1 MFPDRLSEN
10 KYGGKVLLLGY
21 DAAMLA
27 CVQEIGDE
35 IGLAMLPALPA
46 PFGSGN
52 LQHRIVMLRS
62 VLGRNGRR
70 SRDVQNFVFA
80 EVEIDRKFIVSRADG
95 KLKQVSG
102 AKGRDKAATILA
114 TTPVNNH
121 DVPSS

>member
-1 MFPDRLSEN
+1 
-10 KYGGKVLLLGY
+10 
-21 DAAMLA
+21 
-27 CVQEIGDE
+27 
-35 IGLAMLPALPA
+35 
-46 PFGSGN
+46 
-52 LQHRIVMLRS
+52 MLRS